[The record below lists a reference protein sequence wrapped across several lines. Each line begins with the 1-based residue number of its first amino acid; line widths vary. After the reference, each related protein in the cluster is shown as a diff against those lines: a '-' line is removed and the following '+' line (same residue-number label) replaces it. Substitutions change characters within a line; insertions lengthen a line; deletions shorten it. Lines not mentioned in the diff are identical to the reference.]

1 MRDLR
6 TKGPQEQ
13 RSLQSLLAALG
24 PVRSPDLSSLLDP
37 TSGMSAVWSGQRKG
51 ALGRQG
57 KPLYQKL
64 RTRVA
69 WLAQRTDVS
78 AVANYFRVTWR
89 SVRRIIQRVVA
100 EQRDERREL
109 DGLRVIGMDEIS
121 YRKRH
126 KYLTLI
132 AKSSKHE
139 NAKQPHWAQAR
150 SSCWGT
156 RSPPL

>member
-1 MRDLR
+1 MPFLSYPKWPGLR
-6 TKGPQEQ
+6 CSCVAAFRCSLTDKGSRFTKSFE
-13 RSLQSLLAALG
+13 LE
-24 PVRSPDLSSLLDP
+24 
-37 TSGMSAVWSGQRKG
+37 
-51 ALGRQG
+51 
-57 KPLYQKL
+57 
-64 RTRVA
+64 VA

-126 KYLTLI
+126 KYLTVVIDHLSGRVVWAGKERK
-132 AKSSKHE
+132 AKTLLRFFVSFR
-139 NAKQPHWAQAR
+139 QA
-150 SSCWGT
+150 WVAGGE
-156 RSPPL
+156 